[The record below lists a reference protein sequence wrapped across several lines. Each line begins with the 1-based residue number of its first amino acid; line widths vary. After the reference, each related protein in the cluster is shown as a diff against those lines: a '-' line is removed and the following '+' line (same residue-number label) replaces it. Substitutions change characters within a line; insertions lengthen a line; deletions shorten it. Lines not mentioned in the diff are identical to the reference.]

1 MDTALTVDNSTTAVA
16 GNSVAE
22 LLWPATSPQLLSLLW
37 LSSPTLPTGAFAFSQ
52 GLEYCFSAGI
62 ITTAADLQAYLAD
75 ELNLVWPYWD
85 LPLLKRMYETL
96 AMVPATQVTATHW
109 QKCQRLN
116 ELLLSG
122 RESKELLQ
130 EELSV
135 GNALKR
141 LLLHLKVLP
150 EVISNELQAYS
161 SCGAVLGWALFAAF
175 MPQQIGSFQPP
186 LVEVQRAAVPPHAAQ
201 ESVAGNSVA
210 LLQSYTFALVQGA
223 ICTACKA
230 MPLGQ
235 NAGQEVLLHLLPL
248 LPPAITTAL
257 HVTDEDMGCAL
268 PLTAIASACHETQ
281 YARIF
286 RS

>member
-1 MDTALTVDNSTTAVA
+1 MDTALMLDNSTTAVA
-16 GNSVAE
+16 VNSAAA

-52 GLEYCFSAGI
+52 GLEYCFSAGL

-96 AMVPATQVTATHW
+96 ASVPAAQVTAAHW
-109 QKCQRLN
+109 QECQRLN

-150 EVISNELQAYS
+150 EAISTELQAYS

-175 MPQQIGSFQPP
+175 MPQQVGSSLPQQG
-186 LVEVQRAAVPPHAAQ
+186 EAQRVAVPPCAVQ
-201 ESVAGNSVA
+201 RPVAVNSAA
-210 LLQSYTFALVQGA
+210 LLQAYTFALVQGA

-235 NAGQEVLLHLLPL
+235 NAGQEVILHLLPL
-248 LPPAITTAL
+248 LPPAINTAL
-257 HVTDEDMGCAL
+257 HVADEDMGCAL

>member
-1 MDTALTVDNSTTAVA
+1 MDTAFTVVDSTTAVA
-16 GNSVAE
+16 VDATASNSAAQ
-22 LLWPATSPQLLSLLW
+22 LWPAASLQFVSLLW

-52 GLEYCFSAGI
+52 GLEYCFSAGL
-62 ITTAADLQAYLAD
+62 ITTAADLQMYLAD
-75 ELNLVWPYWD
+75 ELTLVWPYWD

-96 AMVPATQVTATHW
+96 TSLPAVQVTAVQW
-109 QKCQRLN
+109 QECQRLN

-141 LLLHLKVLP
+141 LLLHLRVLP
-150 EVISNELQAYS
+150 EVISTELQSYV

-175 MPQQIGSFQPP
+175 MPQHVASSMSQPLGSQ
-186 LVEVQRAAVPPHAAQ
+186 
-201 ESVAGNSVA
+201 NSAPVDSAA
-210 LLQSYTFALVQGA
+210 LLQAYTFALVQGA

-235 NAGQEVLLHLLPL
+235 NAGQEVLLQLLPL
-248 LPPAITTAL
+248 IPAAIDTAQNIA
-257 HVTDEDMGCAL
+257 DEDMGCAL